1 MSLYLSSAGSHHVHW
16 AVLQEPMADWMG
28 KLEALDI
35 PDNEVPGMTMADKP
49 TLKGKLLQLPHDNA
63 AHFFNGT
70 AMEVLKM
77 LRTLLPEA
85 IAGKPSGCMS
95 S

>member
-1 MSLYLSSAGSHHVHW
+1 M
-16 AVLQEPMADWMG
+16 LQEPMANWMA

-35 PDNEVPGMTMADKP
+35 PDNEVPGTTVADKP
-49 TLKGKLLQLPHDNA
+49 TLKGKLLQLPPGNT

-70 AMEVLKM
+70 TMEVLKM

-85 IAGKPSGCMS
+85 IAGTPLGCMS

>member
-1 MSLYLSSAGSHHVHW
+1 
-16 AVLQEPMADWMG
+16 MADWMG

-35 PDNEVPGMTMADKP
+35 PDNEVPGLTMADKP

-85 IAGKPSGCMS
+85 IAGKPLGLHVFPTGTGISLDGRHLQHT
-95 S
+95 